1 MVTKEEWAVLDRKLK
16 AWLDCRG
23 KKDLEDAAR
32 KGREAGKRI
41 MEDARPDPESLRKPM
56 DI

>member
-1 MVTKEEWAVLDRKLK
+1 MVTKEEWAALDQKLK
-16 AWLDCRG
+16 AWLDWRG

-32 KGREAGKRI
+32 EGREAGKRI
-41 MEDARPDPESLRKPM
+41 MEEARPDPESLRRPM